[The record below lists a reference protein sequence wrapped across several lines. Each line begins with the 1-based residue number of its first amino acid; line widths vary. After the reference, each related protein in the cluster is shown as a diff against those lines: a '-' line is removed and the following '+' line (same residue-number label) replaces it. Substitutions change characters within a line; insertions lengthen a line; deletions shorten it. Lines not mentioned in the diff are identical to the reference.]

1 MKRHDW
7 KALFCAFLRFLGS
20 LKASASSHISVVSN
34 SYSESPAKTS
44 LYKLRDQS
52 NIGSVLIQSDLNAS
66 FTTRESFNVQVSNAF
81 WKKSWNAI
89 KAFSISD
96 GNLREEKQSFRT
108 VHSKVY
114 RTISFISSI
123 DIVHISKYCFHL
135 PL

>member
-7 KALFCAFLRFLGS
+7 KALFCAFLRFLES
-20 LKASASSHISVVSN
+20 LNASASSHISVVSY
-34 SYSESPAKTS
+34 SYSQSQAKTS
-44 LYKLRDQS
+44 LYTLRDHN
-52 NIGSVLIQSDLNAS
+52 NIGSIFIQSDLKAS
-66 FTTRESFNVQVSNAF
+66 FTTTELFKVPFSNAF

-108 VHSKVY
+108 VHWKVY
-114 RTISFISSI
+114 HTISSI
-123 DIVHISKYCFHL
+123 SSVDIVHISKYCHL